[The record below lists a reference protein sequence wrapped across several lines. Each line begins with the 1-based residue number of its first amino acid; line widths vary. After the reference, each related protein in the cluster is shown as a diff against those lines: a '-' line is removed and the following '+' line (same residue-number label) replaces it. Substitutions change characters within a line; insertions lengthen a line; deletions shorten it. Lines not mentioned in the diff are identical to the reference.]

1 MIWHPLIIRFQKT
14 NPSIRYSF
22 YHICQ
27 QTYIFKCITIY
38 TMNNPFLCSNLFTK
52 LRLKLNA
59 VLIINYNMDNIFTEI
74 LPVDDLLIFFQQRL
88 IALIEQYDM
97 KYIL

>member
-1 MIWHPLIIRFQKT
+1 
-14 NPSIRYSF
+14 
-22 YHICQ
+22 
-27 QTYIFKCITIY
+27 
-38 TMNNPFLCSNLFTK
+38 MNNPFLRSNLFTK